1 MKKIEIKNRFTGDIM
16 FTIISE
22 NATIK
27 DALLDAI
34 KNKVN
39 LSRANLSRAYLSGAD
54 LSRADLSG
62 AYLSGADLS
71 GADLSGAYLS
81 GADLSR
87 ANLSRAYLSGADLSR
102 ANLSRAYLSGA
113 DLSGADLSGA
123 DLSGAD
129 LSGADFQPFCKWRT
143 SIKDNEITIGCK
155 TKSIDDWDIFFNS
168 DLLYET
174 KRNTEEFKKIQAV
187 FESYKTYINF
197 LNK

>member
-129 LSGADFQPFCKWRT
+129 FQPFCKWRT
-143 SIKDNEITIGCK
+143 SIKDKEITIGCK